1 MIISPSRAPD
11 PPAKRLAATLYGYA
25 FFDEFVLLYPVYALL
40 FTDTGLSISE
50 ISSLFIIWSATGIVL
65 EVPSGV
71 WADAVSRRVLL
82 AAGPLVGGAGFA
94 LWVLIPSYWAFAAGF
109 VLWGIRGAL
118 QSGALE
124 ALVYEELDRLGAA
137 ERYARTM
144 GRARTVG
151 LVAVVTAMAAAGPV
165 FAAGGYGPVGL
176 VSVLA
181 CLGTAA
187 VGMAFPEHRSR
198 QRLDEGEEAPGYAAT
213 LRAGL
218 AEARTDRRVRAA
230 LLLVPAVTAI
240 WGALDEYV
248 PLLARDIPVSP
259 GAVPL
264 LVLLV
269 WAGVTIGGLLAGV
282 GQRMTART
290 SAAALAF
297 AALALVAGAI
307 SGIPAG
313 FVLVAAAFAVFQMAS
328 VVADARLQEKITG
341 PSRAT
346 VTSLAGLG
354 TELATVV
361 VYGAYAA
368 ASAMTSHGITF
379 ALFAVPYLVIALRVA
394 LGGGRTPTTTT
405 DALTD
410 ATTAP

>member
-1 MIISPSRAPD
+1 MIISPSCKPD
-11 PPAKRLAATLYGYA
+11 TPTKRLAATLYGYA

-40 FTDTGLSISE
+40 FAETGLSISG
-50 ISSLFIIWSATGIVL
+50 ISSLFIIWSVTGMVL

-82 AAGPLVGGAGFA
+82 AAGPLLGAAGFA
-94 LWVLIPSYWAFAAGF
+94 LWVLVPSYWAFAAGF

-118 QSGALE
+118 QSGAME

-137 ERYARTM
+137 GSYAKTM
-144 GRARTVG
+144 GRARAAG
-151 LVAVVTAMAAAGPV
+151 LVAVMTAIAAAGPV
-165 FAAGGYGPVGL
+165 FAAGGYRVVGAA
-176 VSVLA
+176 SVLA

-187 VGMAFPEHRSR
+187 IGMAFPEHRSG
-198 QRLDEGEEAPGYAAT
+198 QRSDEGEDPPGYAAT

-218 AEARTDRRVRAA
+218 NEARTDAHVRGA
-230 LLLVPAVTAI
+230 LLLVPAVPAV

-248 PLLARDIPVSP
+248 PLLARDTGVSAS
-259 GAVPL
+259 AVPL

-282 GQRMTART
+282 GQRMTPKT
-290 SAAALAF
+290 SAATLAF
-297 AALALVAGAI
+297 AALALGAGAI
-307 SGIPAG
+307 SGLPTG
-313 FVLVAAAFAVFQMAS
+313 FVLVAVAFGVFQMTS
-328 VVADARLQEKITG
+328 VVVDARLQERITG

-368 ASAMTSHGITF
+368 ASTLTSHGIIF
-379 ALFAVPYLVIALRVA
+379 ALFAVPYVVIALRMVH
-394 LGGGRTPTTTT
+394 GSRTATIT

-410 ATTAP
+410 ATAAP